1 MVGFLLLNLKGGI
14 IIMEKDE
21 IYEVTEDVINE
32 CLECLD

>member
-1 MVGFLLLNLKGGI
+1 MVGFLLLNLKGG